1 MQKEQE
7 ISALLRKA
15 KLCELFKRKDKAL
28 EVYELIMSTH
38 SEDFRAYFNCAQ
50 LFVQQGDEKG
60 LHQAFDLFQQVIKL
74 DSSVV
79 ETYGAL
85 AAICIKTHKPT
96 EAVHFCRQGLNI
108 QNTNKECLYNINIAL
123 RQIGQI
129 EEAINLSWNAL
140 ISSTKPM
147 KPINLPSLH
156 VLNHPSLIQEQ
167 QQQQQQ
173 QQQQELTIVC
183 IKWGTKYNAQYVN
196 NLYSALLRNIPEQRT
211 FRLLCYT
218 DDTTDVHP
226 AVKCQSFNTKTT
238 TWQGWWMKAQIFAAS
253 TILADW
259 TLYIDLD
266 TVICGSLGFI
276 YDLIEKSREEYQFP
290 QQNPS
295 SKDFYIL
302 KVDSLQNEGKLS
314 ISLCDIVFIVVVMYV
329 YCMWYMLTIL
339 LYL

>member
-15 KLCELFKRKDKAL
+15 KLCELFKRKDKAQ

-38 SEDFRAYFNCAQ
+38 SDDFRAYFNCAQ

-60 LHQAFDLFQQVIKL
+60 LQQAFQLFQQVLEL

-85 AAICIKTHKPT
+85 AAICIKTHKPN
-96 EAVHFCRQGLNI
+96 EAVQFCIQGLNL

-123 RQIGQI
+123 RQMRRI

-156 VLNHPSLIQEQ
+156 VPNHPSLIQE
-167 QQQQQQ
+167 QQ

-226 AVKCQSFNTKTT
+226 AVKCQSFNTETT

-253 TILADW
+253 TILNDW

-276 YDLIEKSREEYQFP
+276 YDLIEKSREECQFP

-314 ISLCDIVFIVVVMYV
+314 ISLLYV
-329 YCMWYMLTIL
+329 L
-339 LYL
+339 